1 MSNENSKVLS
11 GKKTKLSSFTLIE
24 LLVVIA
30 IIAILAGMLLPA
42 LNNARESGRAA
53 ACKSNLKQL
62 GVASS
67 MYSDEN
73 NGYMV
78 GNRQHLSWSTQI
90 VPYIGGKRYDTM
102 TTADAV
108 DAFKNNVFKCATA
121 DSNFG
126 LSTDYGSYGLQ
137 TLFYDKNNIKTSK
150 ITSAST
156 LIQLCDTN
164 IATVYSGIRRI
175 AVVWNIFP
183 YNINARKSAGVIN
196 NNIGDH
202 HKNSANFCMVDGHVE
217 WINFFTVYQR
227 GVDRKY
233 WSADGTFAGAGADL
247 GL

>member
-1 MSNENSKVLS
+1 MNNE
-11 GKKTKLSSFTLIE
+11 KTKRCSEGKNRLYGFTLIE

-53 ACKSNLKQL
+53 TCKSNLKQL
-62 GVASS
+62 GVASA

-102 TTADAV
+102 GTADAV

-121 DSNFG
+121 DSKFK

-150 ITSAST
+150 ITTAST

-164 IATVYSGIRRI
+164 IATVYSGIVRI

-183 YNINARKSAGVIN
+183 YNINARKSAGVVN
-196 NNIGDH
+196 NNIGNH
-202 HKNSANFCMVDGHVE
+202 HNNSANFCMVDGHVE
-217 WINFFTVYQR
+217 WITFQSVYQR
-227 GVDRKY
+227 GTDRKY